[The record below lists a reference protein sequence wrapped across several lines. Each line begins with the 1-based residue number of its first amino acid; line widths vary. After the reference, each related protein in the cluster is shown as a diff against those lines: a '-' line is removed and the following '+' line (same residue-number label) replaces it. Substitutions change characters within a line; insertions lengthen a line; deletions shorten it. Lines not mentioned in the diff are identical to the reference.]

1 MTIITARRWV
11 SLLALALALAAAAAA
26 VAEQDHAMDPYAH
39 SRGSGALT
47 QSPLEAAR
55 GVERVVNEA
64 TGEEVPVEISNVWTS
79 VELFTIAS
87 LQLIL
92 VMVAYRLD
100 RTTNPVLISESVVAM
115 FFGVMLGAV
124 MRFISPMQSV
134 KHAMDPEVLFYALLP
149 PIILEA
155 GFSMKKRGF
164 FANFSTILLLAG
176 LGTLIAMFVVG
187 GILIWLGNL
196 GIITKLTAAEAYLY
210 AIVAFTLFQ
219 RLIKA
224 GITDVTLHDTSIV
237 VGKVFGIVVSL
248 PPGSS
253 GGVSDEM
260 RSLLD
265 GYKKLHETIL
275 KVQSQIEEEETAYL
289 EDTAHGN
296 IVRGWDGF
304 IDSKQ
309 SRKDATLKKV
319 KPYTEAEHL
328 FSSCCHYRSLAK
340 EPTQELVEFIPRE
353 ESTSGLGRPPKIK
366 KRKRLE
372 VASTASATH
381 SETGE
386 DDDKEPVVKKKRE
399 GEDDFLDML

>member
-11 SLLALALALAAAAAA
+11 SLLALALAAALA

-237 VGKVFGIVVSL
+237 VGKVFGI
-248 PPGSS
+248 
-253 GGVSDEM
+253 DEM

-340 EPTQELVEFIPRE
+340 EPTQELVEFTPRE